1 MLYRQRV
8 VKNKMIVTQITELSK
23 NRSKVYIDQEF
34 AFVLYKGELRLYHIQ
49 EGEEVRQ
56 QDYENIIRVI
66 LPKRAKLR
74 AMNLLQKRTYTEKQL
89 RDKLQEG
96 FYPSDILEQAIV
108 YVKSFHYLNDEQY
121 ALDYITYNEE
131 RKTIRQMEVDLYKK
145 GINREIFQKACT
157 KWEELNGRQDEE
169 SMIQKLLEKKNYQK
183 DCDIKEKQ
191 KIFAFLMRK
200 GYSAETIRRVMHLEN
215 D

>member
-1 MLYRQRV
+1 
-8 VKNKMIVTQITELSK
+8 MIVTQITELSK
-23 NRSKVYIDQEF
+23 SRSKVYIDQEF
-34 AFVLYKGELRLYHIQ
+34 AFVLYKGELRLYHIK
-49 EGEEVRQ
+49 EGDEISLE
-56 QDYENIIRVI
+56 DYNTIIKVV

-96 FYPSDILEQAIV
+96 FYPQEILDNAIS

-131 RKTIRQMEVDLYKK
+131 RKSLKQIEQDLYLK
-145 GINREIFQKACT
+145 GIDRDTFRKAYMQ
-157 KWEELNGRQDEE
+157 WEENGGGQDEE
-169 SMIQKLLEKKNYQK
+169 KMISQLLEKKKYHK
-183 DCDIKEKQ
+183 DCDVKEKQ
-191 KIFAFLMRK
+191 KVYAFLLRK
-200 GYSAETIRRVMHLEN
+200 GYSAETIRRVMYLEI

>member
-1 MLYRQRV
+1 
-8 VKNKMIVTQITELSK
+8 MIVTQITELSK
-23 NRSKVYIDQEF
+23 SRSKVYIDQEF
-34 AFVLYKGELRLYHIQ
+34 AFVLYKGELRMYHIQ
-49 EGEEVRQ
+49 EGCELKQE
-56 QDYENIIRVI
+56 DYNNIIKVV

-96 FYPSDILEQAIV
+96 FYPQEILDNAIA

-131 RKTIRQMEVDLYKK
+131 RKTLRQMEQDLYLK
-145 GINREIFQKACT
+145 GIDRDTFQKAYT
-157 KWEELNGRQDEE
+157 QWEDIGGKQDEAK
-169 SMIQKLLEKKNYQK
+169 MIRQLLEKKKYHK
-183 DCDIKEKQ
+183 DCELKEKQ
-191 KIFAFLMRK
+191 KIYAFLLRK
-200 GYSAETIRRVMHLEN
+200 GYSAETIRREMYLEI

>member
-1 MLYRQRV
+1 
-8 VKNKMIVTQITELSK
+8 MIITQITELSK
-23 NRSKVYIDQEF
+23 ERSKVYIDQEF
-34 AFVLYKGELRLYHIQ
+34 AFVLYKGELRLYHLKEGNEIKQ
-49 EGEEVRQ
+49 E
-56 QDYENIIRVI
+56 DFDNIIKVI

-96 FYPSDILEQAIV
+96 FYPPEILENAIA

-131 RKTIRQMEVDLYKK
+131 RKTLRQMEQELYRK
-145 GINREIFQKACT
+145 GIDRETFQRACAQ
-157 KWEELNGRQDEE
+157 WEELNGRQDEE
-169 SMIQKLLEKKNYQK
+169 GMIQKLLEKKKYQK
-183 DCDIKEKQ
+183 DCDVKEKQ
-191 KIFAFLMRK
+191 RIFAFLLRK
-200 GYSAETIRRVMHLEN
+200 GYSAETIRHVMDLEN